1 LTETLVNMCTYECT
15 CLESEGVEGEK
26 EEQEKVERKKPCT
39 TTMIYRYR
47 ILNTS
52 AWELRGDNSVLGH
65 STQRSQRVLRDS
77 PGPLQGQLALVTT
90 DRSSEFTKDESIQ

>member
-1 LTETLVNMCTYECT
+1 
-15 CLESEGVEGEK
+15 VEGEK

-52 AWELRGDNSVLGH
+52 AWELRGDNG
-65 STQRSQRVLRDS
+65 
-77 PGPLQGQLALVTT
+77 
-90 DRSSEFTKDESIQ
+90 EKDEGGGMGEGG